1 MGFLLI
7 LPDVTTLA
15 FAMSFIAFLI
25 SAFLSVS
32 YITAFIQSMILG
44 GAVRR

>member
-1 MGFLLI
+1 MI
-7 LPDVTTLA
+7 VATLA

-32 YITAFIQSMILG
+32 YITALIQRMILR
-44 GAVRR
+44 GAVGR